1 MDKAWRQVYLLN
13 LKYKNGEEVSD
24 SIGLLISILVRYPEV
39 GSTNIDP
46 ETRNLTL
53 TYTISKTLDNDTFCI
68 FEDKLLACIDAF
80 HFLQNSSPLLV
91 QVNQSSYD
99 KLTMLEVK
107 RDVETITLN
116 EINLI
121 TSIMQESFSNYLLAD
136 DNDSF
141 MEEDLELQEE
151 MIGHMLE
158 NIKGANLGKKLIAFR
173 EEGRVLVFNK

>member
-1 MDKAWRQVYLLN
+1 MN

-39 GSTNIDP
+39 GSTNFDP

-53 TYTISKTLDNDTFCI
+53 TYTISKVLDSETLNLFKHKLSSCI
-68 FEDKLLACIDAF
+68 EAF
-80 HFLQNSSPLLV
+80 HFLQNRRPLMV
-91 QVNQSSYD
+91 EIRESAYD

-107 RDVETITLN
+107 RDVETITHN

-121 TSIMQESFSNYLLAD
+121 TSLMQQSFSNYLLAD

-141 MEEDLELQEE
+141 LEEDLELQEE

-158 NIKGANLGKKLIAFR
+158 NIKGSTFGKKLIAFR